1 MFLAFFGVTISLYYT
16 VSPTCVSW
24 RWMVPAVIVPVSTM
38 LLLVV
43 SMLLLLVNMVL
54 VVIDAATYLL
64 SVIGMF
70 LHRVQEATGCYL
82 TRVLVDWTSEGN
94 SVEPMTEGGDI
105 YSPPYYD
112 IVSYTSPNL

>member
-1 MFLAFFGVTISLYYT
+1 
-16 VSPTCVSW
+16 
-24 RWMVPAVIVPVSTM
+24 MVPAVIVPVSTM

-43 SMLLLLVNMVL
+43 STLLLLVNMVL
-54 VVIDAATYLL
+54 VVIDATTYLL

-82 TRVLVDWTSEGN
+82 TRVLVDWISEGD

-105 YSPPYYD
+105 YPPPYYD